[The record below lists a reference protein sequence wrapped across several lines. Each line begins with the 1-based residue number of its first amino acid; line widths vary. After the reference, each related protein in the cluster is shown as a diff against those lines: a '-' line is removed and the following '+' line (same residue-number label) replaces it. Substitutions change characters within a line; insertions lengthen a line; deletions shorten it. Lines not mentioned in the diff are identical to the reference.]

1 MVRVTFE
8 VCSEGGAFEVLVRA
22 GSIRRAEELAAARFP
37 RSVTR
42 AVFPIDGEGF
52 FSDAGAVEGIEAV
65 LPEAAAG

>member
-1 MVRVTFE
+1 LVRVSFE

-37 RSVTR
+37 GGV
-42 AVFPIDGEGF
+42 VCVLFPIDGEEF
-52 FSDAGAVEGIEAV
+52 FSDAEEVEGIEAV